1 MDQVGDAGDIVG
13 HRARETWPDLEHLLN
28 MKLTGFIEGLDIL

>member
-13 HRARETWPDLEHLLN
+13 HRAREMWPDLEHLLN
-28 MKLTGFIEGLDIL
+28 MEQTGFAEELDIL